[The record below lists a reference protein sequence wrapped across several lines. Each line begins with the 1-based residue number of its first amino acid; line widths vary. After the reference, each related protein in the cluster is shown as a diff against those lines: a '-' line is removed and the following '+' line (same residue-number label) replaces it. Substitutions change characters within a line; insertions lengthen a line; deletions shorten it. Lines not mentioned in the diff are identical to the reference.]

1 LDIVSLIGPPVY
13 VNRQPLTPQQTCA
26 LFTVTIKNGA
36 QQIGSATSTWFS
48 QEASNVCI
56 ASFTSVPQGVPLA
69 VTETAPGGVGPFSIT
84 PQGWTSPTTVT
95 ASEPLNSITHNPWR
109 QFVVGL
115 PPTTVFDVILLVE
128 VSVYQN
134 NAELSYSQLCP
145 LFGATITNGFSG
157 LSSTGYTH
165 WLSSSGANYCVVSF
179 ASVPLHVPFTLS
191 AGYSASG
198 PGGPFHISP
207 LGGWSNPTTLTSN
220 EPLNIYSHDPF
231 RQFVVN
237 P

>member
-13 VNRQPLTPQQTCA
+13 VNRQPLTSQQTCA

-36 QQIGSATSTWFS
+36 QLVGSATSTWFS
-48 QEASNVCI
+48 QEANNVCI
-56 ASFTSVPQGVPLA
+56 ASFPAVPQNVPLS

-84 PQGWTSPTTVT
+84 SQGWTSPTTVT
-95 ASEPLNSITHNPWR
+95 AGEPLNSITHNPWR
-109 QFVVGL
+109 EFVVGL
-115 PPTTVFDVILLVE
+115 PPTAVFDVILLVE

-145 LFGATITNGFSG
+145 LFGATLTNGFSG

-165 WLSSSGANYCVVSF
+165 WLSSSGSNYCVVSF
-179 ASVPLHVPFTLS
+179 ASVPLNVPLTLS
-191 AGYSASG
+191 AGYSAGG

-220 EPLNIYSHDPF
+220 EPLNIYTHDPY